1 MLRTLMALTITAS
14 LFAGGVSAFDPA
26 DLQKLKDENKCVE
39 CDLRGADLSG
49 LDLTWANLSGSKLQK
64 ANFAGARMTSVDLSG
79 ANLTNAVL
87 SYAYLNGAKLCNTT
101 MPDGSVFFG
110 GC

>member
-1 MLRTLMALTITAS
+1 MIPLTCRNLRTKINVLNVIY
-14 LFAGGVSAFDPA
+14 G
-26 DLQKLKDENKCVE
+26 
-39 CDLRGADLSG
+39 GADLSR
-49 LDLTWANLSGSKLQK
+49 LDLTWANLRGSKLQK

-79 ANLTNAVL
+79 ANLTDAVL
-87 SYAYLNGAKLCNTT
+87 SYAYLNGAQLCNTT